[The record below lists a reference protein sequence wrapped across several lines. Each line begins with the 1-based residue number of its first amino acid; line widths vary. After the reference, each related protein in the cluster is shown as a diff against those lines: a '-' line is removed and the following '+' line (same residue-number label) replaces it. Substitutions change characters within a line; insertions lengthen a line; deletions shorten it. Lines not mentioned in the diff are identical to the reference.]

1 MMELDFESALNSL
14 NVGTVNNDMNDL
26 LESKSRESDS
36 VDDLLGSHGVNSG
49 VKEESKGAEFEDL
62 IPGFGGASS
71 LNVKSICPR
80 TYMMELDF
88 ESGINSLNVGTVNSD
103 MNDLLESKSRE
114 SDSVDDLLGSH
125 GVNSSVK
132 EKNKGAEFEDLIPG
146 FGGTSSLNVNDM
158 NDLLES
164 KSRESDSVDDLLGSH
179 EVNYGVKEESKGAEF
194 EDFILGFGGASS
206 LNVNDMND
214 LLESKSRES
223 DSVDDLL
230 GSHGVN
236 SGVKEESKGAEF
248 EDLIPGFGE
257 ASSLN
262 VKSIS
267 PRTYMMDLDFESGIN
282 SLNVGTVN
290 SDMNDLLESKS
301 RESNS
306 VDDLLGSHGVN
317 SGVKEESKGAEFEDL
332 ISGFGGASSLNVK
345 SICPR
350 TYMMELDFESGIHSL
365 NVGTVNSDMND
376 LLESKSRVSD
386 SVDDLVGSHRVNSG
400 VKEESKGAE
409 FEDLIPG
416 FGGASS
422 LNVKYVL

>member
-62 IPGFGGASS
+62 IPRFGGASS
-71 LNVKSICPR
+71 LNVK
-80 TYMMELDF
+80 
-88 ESGINSLNVGTVNSD
+88 
-103 MNDLLESKSRE
+103 
-114 SDSVDDLLGSH
+114 
-125 GVNSSVK
+125 
-132 EKNKGAEFEDLIPG
+132 
-146 FGGTSSLNVNDM
+146 
-158 NDLLES
+158 
-164 KSRESDSVDDLLGSH
+164 ESDSVDDLLGSH

-236 SGVKEESKGAEF
+236 SAVKEESKGAEF
-248 EDLIPGFGE
+248 EDLLPGFGE

-317 SGVKEESKGAEFEDL
+317 SGVNEESKGAEFEDL
-332 ISGFGGASSLNVK
+332 E
-345 SICPR
+345 
-350 TYMMELDFESGIHSL
+350 ELAL
-365 NVGTVNSDMND
+365 
-376 LLESKSRVSD
+376 
-386 SVDDLVGSHRVNSG
+386 
-400 VKEESKGAE
+400 
-409 FEDLIPG
+409 
-416 FGGASS
+416 
-422 LNVKYVL
+422 